1 MASLGRFELPTFR
14 LGGGYSILLSYK
26 DLTKLTKHI
35 IAHNP
40 LKIQEKKQKFTKN
53 LHFNTDP
60 IGGKYPKLSK
70 QKISLTNSK

>member
-26 DLTKLTKHI
+26 DLTKHI
-35 IAHNP
+35 IAHIP
-40 LKIQEKKQKFTKN
+40 LKIQEKMQKFTKN

-60 IGGKYPKLSK
+60 IGGRYPKLSK

>member
-26 DLTKLTKHI
+26 DLTKHI
-35 IAHNP
+35 ISHIP

-60 IGGKYPKLSK
+60 YRGQIPKIIK
-70 QKISLTNSK
+70 TKNIINK